1 MAAGGHVQKS
11 GVTQTPCP
19 KPKMATSPLNAEK
32 KNRNRRNDD
41 KNQLDCKKKKELQF
55 YST

>member
-19 KPKMATSPLNAEK
+19 KPKMTTSPLNAEK
-32 KNRNRRNDD
+32 KKRRNDN
-41 KNQLDCKKKKELQF
+41 KNLLDCKKKKELQF
-55 YST
+55 YSI